1 MTNTPSP
8 FNPDDSY
15 GKPIWNKNLNDKWQ
29 QWDHEV
35 KFHKKIK
42 PPTPKPLTL
51 DDLFPR
57 MDRWAIGWNEAL
69 ESLRQVADSRVSYPP
84 YNITRDGDSWEI
96 EVAVAGFGKKDLS
109 ISIEGQSLKIKSIR
123 PEDED
128 DSRLVI
134 HRGIAERAFEL
145 NFALADHVVVK
156 NARMADGLLV
166 VELKLDLP
174 EEKKP
179 KVIDI
184 I

>member
-8 FNPDDSY
+8 FNPEDSY
-15 GKPIWNKNLNDKWQ
+15 GKAIWNKSQKWTD
-29 QWDHEV
+29 WDEI
-35 KFHKKIK
+35 KAHKQRAKL
-42 PPTPKPLTL
+42 PTPRPITL

-57 MDRWAIGWNEAL
+57 MDRWAIGWSETL
-69 ESLRQVADSRVSYPP
+69 ESLRQVAESKASYPP
-84 YNITRDGDSWEI
+84 YNITRDGDTWEI
-96 EVAVAGFGKKDLS
+96 EIAVAGFGKKDLS
-109 ISIEGQSLKIKSIR
+109 ISVEGQSLKIKSIR
-123 PEDED
+123 VEDETD
-128 DSRLVI
+128 GRQVI
-134 HRGIAERAFEL
+134 HRGIAEREFEL
-145 NFALADHVVVK
+145 NFALGDHVVVR